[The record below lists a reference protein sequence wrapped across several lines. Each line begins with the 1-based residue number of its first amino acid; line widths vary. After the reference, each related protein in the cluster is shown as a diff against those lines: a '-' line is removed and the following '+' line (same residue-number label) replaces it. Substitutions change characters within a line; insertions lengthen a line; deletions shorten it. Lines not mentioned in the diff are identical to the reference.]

1 MVERRKVASILLVP
15 IVFAG
20 EVVGLL
26 EITDINHR
34 EFTPIEIELSE
45 KVTSQVGQVLER
57 LGLFAAT
64 REQADRMAHLA
75 SISEGLNRPFTLEEV
90 IKGIGEGAMALGRA
104 TRCIL
109 FLWEMDGKIRAPWS
123 VGVSPTYVSQ
133 VLSRIEE
140 MVGAIL
146 LQNAEP
152 VLISDIEALPESSLF
167 RQLGS
172 AEGFRT
178 INLWPLVYKD
188 VVIAA
193 IGCYYDQVHYG
204 SDAEHEVLLA
214 FARQAAIALQNAR
227 LFDEARRRAV
237 QLEALNAIITEA
249 AAASDL
255 KNLLKIALDHTLR
268 ALGLHRGAI
277 WVGTQQVI
285 RDFPRDIGKI
295 SSNIPRPPEF
305 EMKDIIAVADWEN
318 VPTDVAYAPYASVM
332 SKYNARATIVAPLIS
347 AGRRIGGLALASDQ
361 PRTWL
366 EEEIALLEGV
376 GSQLGGA
383 VRRMEL
389 LEKIQENARQVQQIV
404 DTVPEGV
411 ILLDGSRQVV
421 MANPVAQEF
430 LLELGGVR
438 TGDTL
443 NELGNKP
450 LDDLLR
456 IDAQVL
462 WYELDIE
469 GPPHRLFELASQPL
483 AIGDPSG
490 GWVVVMR
497 DVTHEREY
505 QTRIQM
511 QERLATVGQLASG
524 IAHDFNNI
532 LAAIVVYSDLLKRD
546 PNLTAAGR
554 ERLAIIQQQVNRAA
568 SLIRQILDFSR
579 RSMIEQSLMDM
590 LPFIKELDK
599 LLRRILPETIRLEL
613 SYQPGS
619 YMVNADPTHL
629 QQVFM
634 NLAVNARDASPQGGT
649 LYFKLERVEIKRGDL
664 NPCPIVSP
672 GNWIRIT
679 VQDTGEGIPP
689 EILPHVFEPFFTTKP
704 IGQGTGLGLAQ
715 AYGIIKQ
722 HDGYI
727 DAHSQVGEGS
737 TFHIYLPAQDSP
749 DELMISHESVPEVLG
764 TGETLLVVEDDLST
778 REAMRELLEAYNY
791 QVLTAANGKEALQVY
806 ASNSGQIDLVVS
818 DIVMPEMGGVAL
830 YQTLVERW
838 PDVRMLF
845 VTGHPI
851 KDKDQAILRAG
862 NVHWLQKP
870 FSVNSFS
877 QVLQGLLRSEGND
890 FHD

>member
-1 MVERRKVASILLVP
+1 
-15 IVFAG
+15 
-20 EVVGLL
+20 
-26 EITDINHR
+26 
-34 EFTPIEIELSE
+34 
-45 KVTSQVGQVLER
+45 
-57 LGLFAAT
+57 
-64 REQADRMAHLA
+64 
-75 SISEGLNRPFTLEEV
+75 
-90 IKGIGEGAMALGRA
+90 
-104 TRCIL
+104 
-109 FLWEMDGKIRAPWS
+109 
-123 VGVSPTYVSQ
+123 
-133 VLSRIEE
+133 
-140 MVGAIL
+140 
-146 LQNAEP
+146 
-152 VLISDIEALPESSLF
+152 
-167 RQLGS
+167 
-172 AEGFRT
+172 
-178 INLWPLVYKD
+178 
-188 VVIAA
+188 
-193 IGCYYDQVHYG
+193 
-204 SDAEHEVLLA
+204 
-214 FARQAAIALQNAR
+214 
-227 LFDEARRRAV
+227 
-237 QLEALNAIITEA
+237 
-249 AAASDL
+249 
-255 KNLLKIALDHTLR
+255 
-268 ALGLHRGAI
+268 
-277 WVGTQQVI
+277 
-285 RDFPRDIGKI
+285 
-295 SSNIPRPPEF
+295 
-305 EMKDIIAVADWEN
+305 
-318 VPTDVAYAPYASVM
+318 
-332 SKYNARATIVAPLIS
+332 
-347 AGRRIGGLALASDQ
+347 
-361 PRTWL
+361 
-366 EEEIALLEGV
+366 
-376 GSQLGGA
+376 
-383 VRRMEL
+383 
-389 LEKIQENARQVQQIV
+389 
-404 DTVPEGV
+404 
-411 ILLDGSRQVV
+411 
-421 MANPVAQEF
+421 
-430 LLELGGVR
+430 LGGVR